1 MQFRSVILTTALCI
15 VCMAGTFLFTGCE
28 DNGDSSKDASDTVT
42 FDKMSK
48 VVSAN
53 DPAGRQDGDLRE
65 WVMENG
71 WIVIATT
78 ETTVQHQRPSCSGFS
93 DGDVWGVGPGMT
105 ISWEYDETQ
114 VDYVNKIVRPYLVQI
129 YRDECLNPDPEPE
142 PEPEQVIVFTNCP
155 SCP

>member
-1 MQFRSVILTTALCI
+1 MKFQRGLATATLCAI
-15 VCMAGTFLFTGCE
+15 CLVFTGIMTGCE
-28 DNGDSSKDASDTVT
+28 EDDGDSRDASQSVNY
-42 FDKMSK
+42 DKTSR

-53 DPAGRQDGDLRE
+53 DPIGRQAGDLRE

-78 ETTVQHQRPSCSGFS
+78 ETTIQHQRESCSGFS
-93 DGDVWGVGPGMT
+93 DGDVYGVGSGTT
-105 ISWEYDETQ
+105 ITWEYTEPEA
-114 VDYVNKIVRPYLVQI
+114 DYPNKIVRPYLVQI

-142 PEPEQVIVFTNCP
+142 PDPVIVFTNCP